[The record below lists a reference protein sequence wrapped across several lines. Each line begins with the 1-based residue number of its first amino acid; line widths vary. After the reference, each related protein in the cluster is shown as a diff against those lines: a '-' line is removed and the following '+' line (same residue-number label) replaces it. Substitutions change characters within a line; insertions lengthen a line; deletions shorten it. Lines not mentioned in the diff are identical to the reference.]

1 MIEAIWCW
9 FLLKTMGKITLMAF
23 GLWLYKELTMGLNK
37 SERSLKGKVA
47 LVTGGTDGLG
57 LETAMQLAKRGCRVI
72 ITYRNKVKAE
82 ASIDMIVK
90 RLGHAEIQGLALDL
104 ASFKSILAF
113 DQALRQ
119 VTDKIDILV
128 NNAGTF
134 SIEHDQEGLP
144 MKKYTEDGLE
154 LVMGVNYFGH
164 VVLTEKILDLLKA
177 AGRPE
182 DPARIVTLSSIG
194 HVIGR
199 LNINDFDLNS
209 NSRPYNAR

>member
-1 MIEAIWCW
+1 
-9 FLLKTMGKITLMAF
+9 MAF

-90 RLGHAEIQGLALDL
+90 KLGHAEIQGLALDL

-113 DQALRQ
+113 VQALRQ

-128 NNAGTF
+128 NNAGIF

-194 HVIGR
+194 HVNGR

>member
-1 MIEAIWCW
+1 
-9 FLLKTMGKITLMAF
+9 MAF

-57 LETAMQLAKRGCRVI
+57 LETAMQLAKRGCQVI

-113 DQALRQ
+113 VQALRQ

>member
-1 MIEAIWCW
+1 MTEVIWCW

-82 ASIDMIVK
+82 ASIGMIVE
-90 RLGHAEIQGLALDL
+90 RLGHVEIQGLALDL

>member
-90 RLGHAEIQGLALDL
+90 RLGHVEIQGLALDL

-119 VTDKIDILV
+119 VADKIDILV

-194 HVIGR
+194 HVNGR

>member
-1 MIEAIWCW
+1 
-9 FLLKTMGKITLMAF
+9 MAF

-57 LETAMQLAKRGCRVI
+57 LETAMQLAKRGCQVI

-119 VTDKIDILV
+119 VTDRIDILV
-128 NNAGTF
+128 NIA
-134 SIEHDQEGLP
+134 
-144 MKKYTEDGLE
+144 
-154 LVMGVNYFGH
+154 
-164 VVLTEKILDLLKA
+164 
-177 AGRPE
+177 
-182 DPARIVTLSSIG
+182 
-194 HVIGR
+194 
-199 LNINDFDLNS
+199 
-209 NSRPYNAR
+209 

>member
-194 HVIGR
+194 HVNGR

>member
-1 MIEAIWCW
+1 MTEVIWCW

-90 RLGHAEIQGLALDL
+90 KLGHAEIQGLALDL

-194 HVIGR
+194 HVNGR

>member
-90 RLGHAEIQGLALDL
+90 KLGHAEIQGLALDL

>member
-113 DQALRQ
+113 VQALRQ

>member
-1 MIEAIWCW
+1 
-9 FLLKTMGKITLMAF
+9 MAF

>member
-1 MIEAIWCW
+1 
-9 FLLKTMGKITLMAF
+9 MAF

-90 RLGHAEIQGLALDL
+90 KLGHVEIQGLALDL

>member
-72 ITYRNKVKAE
+72 IPYRNKVKAE

-119 VTDKIDILV
+119 VADKIDILV

-194 HVIGR
+194 HVNGR

>member
-57 LETAMQLAKRGCRVI
+57 LETAMQLAKRGCQVI

>member
-1 MIEAIWCW
+1 
-9 FLLKTMGKITLMAF
+9 MAF

-90 RLGHAEIQGLALDL
+90 RLGHVEIQGLALDL

-194 HVIGR
+194 HVNGR

>member
-57 LETAMQLAKRGCRVI
+57 LETAMQLATRGCRVI

-113 DQALRQ
+113 VQALRQ

>member
-82 ASIDMIVK
+82 ASIGMIVE
-90 RLGHAEIQGLALDL
+90 RLGHVEIQGLALDL

-194 HVIGR
+194 HVNGR

>member
-1 MIEAIWCW
+1 
-9 FLLKTMGKITLMAF
+9 
-23 GLWLYKELTMGLNK
+23 MGLNK

-57 LETAMQLAKRGCRVI
+57 LETAMQLAKRGCQVI

>member
-1 MIEAIWCW
+1 MIEVIWCW

>member
-1 MIEAIWCW
+1 
-9 FLLKTMGKITLMAF
+9 MAF

-119 VTDKIDILV
+119 VADKIDILV

-194 HVIGR
+194 HVNGR

>member
-1 MIEAIWCW
+1 
-9 FLLKTMGKITLMAF
+9 
-23 GLWLYKELTMGLNK
+23 
-37 SERSLKGKVA
+37 
-47 LVTGGTDGLG
+47 
-57 LETAMQLAKRGCRVI
+57 
-72 ITYRNKVKAE
+72 
-82 ASIDMIVK
+82 
-90 RLGHAEIQGLALDL
+90 
-104 ASFKSILAF
+104 
-113 DQALRQ
+113 
-119 VTDKIDILV
+119 
-128 NNAGTF
+128 
-134 SIEHDQEGLP
+134 

>member
-82 ASIDMIVK
+82 ASIGMIVK
-90 RLGHAEIQGLALDL
+90 RLGHVEIQGLALDL

-194 HVIGR
+194 HVNGR

>member
-1 MIEAIWCW
+1 MIEVIWCW

-144 MKKYTEDGLE
+144 MKKCTEDGLE